1 MKAYKG
7 LSGLKRNLLLIPV
20 FLSLG
25 CANLGPMLSEPN
37 ETYHKAPES
46 VPLSANANHGEFRW

>member
-7 LSGLKRNLLLIPV
+7 LSGLKRNLVLIPV
-20 FLSLG
+20 FRSLG

-37 ETYHKAPES
+37 ETYHKALGV
-46 VPLSANANHGEFRW
+46 VPMSANANHGEF

>member
-7 LSGLKRNLLLIPV
+7 LSGLKRNLVLIPV
-20 FLSLG
+20 FRSLG

-37 ETYHKAPES
+37 ETYHKALGF
-46 VPLSANANHGEFRW
+46 VPMSANANHGEF